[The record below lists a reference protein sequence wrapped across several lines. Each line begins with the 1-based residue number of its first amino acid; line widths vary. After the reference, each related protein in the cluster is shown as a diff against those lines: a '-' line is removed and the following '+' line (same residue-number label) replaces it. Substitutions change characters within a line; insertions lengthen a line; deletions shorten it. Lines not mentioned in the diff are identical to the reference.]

1 MEQRSVWSPLYA
13 NNDLGTLLKTQVHTL
28 YFIIFLL
35 LRFFYSPFAIIL
47 SGVEIEFKTNGIQ
60 VNDTTY
66 NRDDWTNVTPTVLS
80 KMERKLHLQ
89 PRNPIG
95 IIRQLIED
103 HFQDFTTF
111 NNVSPIVTTQQN
123 FDDLLIPKD
132 HPSRTKSD
140 NYYFNK
146 DTVLRAH
153 TSAHQLQGLASG
165 ANKFLISGD
174 VYRRDEIDS
183 SHYPVFHQI
192 EGLAYFEGG
201 VGAIQADLEKAKP
214 IPANIEIVD
223 DTVIHPGNPRQ
234 EDRHSLEVMTPLV
247 AHLKHSINSMICHLF
262 ADEPNLK
269 VRWIEAY
276 FPFTSPSYEVEIFYQ
291 GEWLEVLGCGV
302 VQQKLLD
309 KGSKYSLNHQ
319 IDLY

>member
-1 MEQRSVWSPLYA
+1 V
-13 NNDLGTLLKTQVHTL
+13 
-28 YFIIFLL
+28 
-35 LRFFYSPFAIIL
+35 
-47 SGVEIEFKTNGIQ
+47 EFKANSIQ
-60 VNDTTY
+60 VNDATY

-80 KMERKLHLQ
+80 KLERKLHLQ

-103 HFQDFTTF
+103 HFNDFATF

-192 EGLAYFEGG
+192 EGLAYFAGKDEDQ
-201 VGAIQADLEKAKP
+201 VAAIQADLAKAKP

-223 DTVIHPGNPRQ
+223 DTVIHADNPRQ
-234 EDRHSLEVMTPLV
+234 DRHSQTVVTPLV

-302 VQQKLLD
+302 VQQTLLD
-309 KGSKYSLNHQ
+309 KGSKQPPSPEKNE
-319 IDLY
+319 